1 MTDLERLLSASL
13 EIARLKRE
21 ASLRAEAIAALKDT
35 LALREEEIALLKAR
49 LRVSDI
55 KMRRSGEDKERYRS
69 DMIGAGRGRL
79 LEP

>member
-1 MTDLERLLSASL
+1 MSDLERLLTASL
-13 EIARLKRE
+13 EITRLKRE
-21 ASLRAEAIAALKDT
+21 ASLHADAIAALQAT
-35 LALREEEIALLKAR
+35 LVLREEEILKAR